1 MIAKSAKTVAE
12 FRAMVDE
19 LGNLIDK
26 MLKTDNDRDLSQSE
40 SELSTAFRGLQYNV
54 YVLAGETKRQLDSH
68 RANIRYGKAEQKVVD
83 MANESAKEDIKKA
96 VEYLQSAEAEDSPVV
111 GFTSEEAKDE
121 FVKKV
126 KKTTKKKAKK

>member
-68 RANIRYGKAEQKVVD
+68 RANIRYGKVEQKVVD
-83 MANESAKEDIKKA
+83 MANESAKDEIIKKA
-96 VEYLQSAEAEDSPVV
+96 
-111 GFTSEEAKDE
+111 
-121 FVKKV
+121 KKI
-126 KKTTKKKAKK
+126 TKKKAKK